1 MGASSPDVR
10 STRRPRFG
18 PALLATCLLAGGALA
33 YVLPQGSI
41 LRRLVEA
48 REELQLSS
56 VEVKGTLTLE
66 GETLRTLAGPLGVSA
81 GQGAARVDGT
91 WSLMLPGRCRFE
103 AGSMLP
109 GDPRRAAAVN
119 AGGKRFAVGTE
130 SPALATAVDEV
141 CALLA
146 LRAGG
151 SQSRGALEGH
161 LRALG
166 VDSRSSSL
174 QRFGGQVVYALGD
187 TSDDK
192 FAQLWVYKQSFQP
205 ARMRWTAKDGTR
217 WDVWLVDY
225 GAPPAGEAFPRVIE
239 VHRNGERQLRFD
251 ALAWRRDPKLAAGL
265 FAAPKS

>member
-1 MGASSPDVR
+1 MPAASASPVGA
-10 STRRPRFG
+10 
-18 PALLATCLLAGGALA
+18 
-33 YVLPQGSI
+33 
-41 LRRLVEA
+41 
-48 REELQLSS
+48 
-56 VEVKGTLTLE
+56 
-66 GETLRTLAGPLGVSA
+66 
-81 GQGAARVDGT
+81 
-91 WSLMLPGRCRFE
+91 
-103 AGSMLP
+103 
-109 GDPRRAAAVN
+109 
-119 AGGKRFAVGTE
+119 E
-130 SPALATAVDEV
+130 SPALATAVDEI

-146 LRAGG
+146 LRSGG
-151 SQSRGALEGH
+151 TQSRGALEGH

-251 ALAWRRDPKLAAGL
+251 ALDLAPRSEARRRPVRRTEVLNGEARGGMVS
-265 FAAPKS
+265 APAIQP